1 MGTIIA
7 LVVLLAIV
15 IYLLKMMK
23 GMIDTIKFNFRNF
36 KRQEQMEEQMEKQNA
51 DAILYHYAKDNKIPS
66 WAYDRAVKDVKVY
79 CGRTKHITFHTY
91 MDAQKLEVV
100 PLPAAFK
107 MEPGTPAKELELA
120 CVVRIREFD
129 LEACARTGKLQPKDQ
144 ETMDNLVKMWFFAE
158 PNCLSMEAAKI
169 HVEIIFRSLV
179 PEEYR
184 PAKPKIVVNER
195 GTSGSRYSV
204 QE

>member
-7 LVVLLAIV
+7 IVVLLAIV
-15 IYLLKMMK
+15 IWLVKMMK
-23 GMIDTIKFNFRNF
+23 DMIDIIKYNFRNH
-36 KRQEQMEEQMEKQNA
+36 KRQEEIEEQTEKQNA
-51 DAILYHYAKDNKIPS
+51 DAILYRYAKENKIPS

-100 PLPAAFK
+100 PLPVAFK

-120 CVVRIREFD
+120 CIVRIREFD
-129 LEACARTGKLQPKDQ
+129 LESCSRNGKLQPKDQ

-158 PNCLSMEAAKI
+158 SNCSSMEAANI
-169 HVEIIFRSLV
+169 RVERIFRSLV

-184 PAKPKIVVNER
+184 PAKPKIAVNER
-195 GTSGSRYSV
+195 GTSGPRYSV
-204 QE
+204 QK